1 MGRIKAG
8 LVSGVWVLLLLVA
21 VFGVVL
27 NVPVVR
33 ASGTIYIRADGSIDP
48 PTAPITTVDNV
59 TYTLIDNVASD
70 TDGIVVER
78 DNIVVDGAG
87 YTMTGSGSGN
97 GATLTDRSN
106 VTVKNTTIKN
116 FYYGT
121 YLNHTNKIALIN
133 NNIANNGIGI
143 LLNSS
148 LISIVSGNNV
158 TNNDWAGVG
167 LISSS
172 NNSISGNSVT
182 NNTWDGVGLT
192 SSSNCNSIS
201 GNNIANNHD
210 GIYLSDSSSNSIY
223 HNNFRDNTQ
232 QRDTFNNTW
241 GHGYPSGGNY
251 WSDYVGADVKSGPN
265 QDQLGSDGLGDTS
278 YTIDVNNTDRYP
290 LMHPWSPL
298 HVHNINTG
306 LGYATIQEAI
316 NAPETLD
323 GHAIFVEAGTY
334 YENVVVNKT
343 VLLIGENRS
352 TTIIDANG
360 IDNVVDVKADGVV
373 IEGFVIQNSGYDA
386 SGIHVGDCAQ
396 VTIRNNT
403 IINNDLA
410 GINVWFSSYNSIS
423 ENNIRNNYYGIVLQ
437 YSVENTLRNNHMSD
451 NKRNFFIWGDTPSY
465 FYHDIDSSNTVD
477 DKPMCYWLDQHNRS
491 VPSDAGYVA
500 LIHSS
505 NITVQNLDLNNNGQ
519 GVLLVQTENSIIG
532 GNTITNNRWS
542 VYLLFSS
549 NNTVSENSLV
559 NSGSGI
565 YLSDSSTNTIYG
577 NSVANN
583 YVGIDLSYHFYP
595 STNNTI
601 YNNNFVNNTEQ
612 VYISTH
618 PSHANFWDN
627 GYPSGGNY
635 WSNYTGVDL
644 NHDGIGDS
652 YQVIDEYNTD
662 HCPLMG
668 MFHSFNAL
676 LGYHVDVISNS
687 TIEDFGYFESNNTL
701 IMHVSNTTSNQ
712 TFGFI
717 RICIPHALMN
727 ETYHVTIDGA
737 EPYYVSY
744 TLYDNGTHRW
754 IYFDYEHSILEIIV
768 VPEFPSF
775 LILPLFMVMTLLA
788 VSIYR
793 RRKHSVNTVSN

>member
-1 MGRIKAG
+1 
-8 LVSGVWVLLLLVA
+8 
-21 VFGVVL
+21 
-27 NVPVVR
+27 
-33 ASGTIYIRADGSIDP
+33 
-48 PTAPITTVDNV
+48 
-59 TYTLIDNVASD
+59 
-70 TDGIVVER
+70 
-78 DNIVVDGAG
+78 
-87 YTMTGSGSGN
+87 
-97 GATLTDRSN
+97 
-106 VTVKNTTIKN
+106 
-116 FYYGT
+116 
-121 YLNHTNKIALIN
+121 
-133 NNIANNGIGI
+133 
-143 LLNSS
+143 
-148 LISIVSGNNV
+148 
-158 TNNDWAGVG
+158 
-167 LISSS
+167 
-172 NNSISGNSVT
+172 
-182 NNTWDGVGLT
+182 
-192 SSSNCNSIS
+192 
-201 GNNIANNHD
+201 
-210 GIYLSDSSSNSIY
+210 
-223 HNNFRDNTQ
+223 
-232 QRDTFNNTW
+232 
-241 GHGYPSGGNY
+241 
-251 WSDYVGADVKSGPN
+251 
-265 QDQLGSDGLGDTS
+265 
-278 YTIDVNNTDRYP
+278 
-290 LMHPWSPL
+290 
-298 HVHNINTG
+298 
-306 LGYATIQEAI
+306 
-316 NAPETLD
+316 
-323 GHAIFVEAGTY
+323 
-334 YENVVVNKT
+334 
-343 VLLIGENRS
+343 
-352 TTIIDANG
+352 
-360 IDNVVDVKADGVV
+360 
-373 IEGFVIQNSGYDA
+373 
-386 SGIHVGDCAQ
+386 
-396 VTIRNNT
+396 
-403 IINNDLA
+403 
-410 GINVWFSSYNSIS
+410 
-423 ENNIRNNYYGIVLQ
+423 
-437 YSVENTLRNNHMSD
+437 
-451 NKRNFFIWGDTPSY
+451 
-465 FYHDIDSSNTVD
+465 
-477 DKPMCYWLDQHNRS
+477 
-491 VPSDAGYVA
+491 
-500 LIHSS
+500 
-505 NITVQNLDLNNNGQ
+505 
-519 GVLLVQTENSIIG
+519 LLVQTENSTIR
-532 GNTITNNRWS
+532 NNNITNNRWS
-542 VYLLFSS
+542 VSLLFSS
-549 NNTVSENSLV
+549 NNTVSENSIV

-737 EPYYVSY
+737 EPYYVNY